1 MDKDLQYYLDHPEE
15 TPDDPAV
22 LATLAEQM
30 AAPTPAPVENPE
42 PTPEDVKKEEVAAPS
57 SDPVEEPKQV
67 EEEGAIAT
75 PSGKGTI
82 PYAVLKGEREK
93 RQAAEAA
100 VADLSDRLKSI
111 EQQVAQGSTKAAE
124 AAIADLPAEELEAL
138 RIDFPVFGKVIDTL
152 LNKIDTLTGEI
163 SGIKQTDEQRQ
174 AAAQRQQAMAVQELI
189 DNDPVLSHLQR
200 NDPDL
205 FAKAVD
211 IDRTLTGDPRFPDMA
226 SRFAKVSETVEAL
239 FGPFEGV
246 SRPKPVPATPAV
258 KAVDKEA
265 ARAAVT
271 QKIATSKATPASLSD
286 IPAGDA
292 QETDELDALENLSPS
307 EIGDRMMKMS
317 EAQRTAFLNR
327 F

>member
-1 MDKDLQYYLDHPEE
+1 MEKTLQYYLDHPDE

-30 AAPTPAPVENPE
+30 AAPPAEEVSAPA
-42 PTPEDVKKEEVAAPS
+42 TKDVKKEEEPAPS
-57 SDPVEEPKQV
+57 SEPAEEPKQV

-100 VADLSDRLKSI
+100 VADLSERLKGI
-111 EQQVAQGSTKAAE
+111 EQQMAQGSTNAAE

-138 RIDFPVFGKVIDTL
+138 RIDFPVFGKVIDSL
-152 LNKIDTLTGEI
+152 LNKIESLTGEI
-163 SGIKQTDEQRQ
+163 SGIKQIDEERQ
-174 AAAQRQQAMAVQELI
+174 AATQRQQAATVQELI

-200 NDPDL
+200 NDPEL

-211 IDRTLTGDPRFPDMA
+211 IDRTLIGDPRFPDMA
-226 SRFAKVSETVEAL
+226 SRFAKVSETVESL
-239 FGPFEGV
+239 FGPFDGV
-246 SRPKPVPATPAV
+246 SRPKSAPSIKPID
-258 KAVDKEA
+258 KAV

-271 QKIATSKATPASLSD
+271 EQIANRKATPTSLSD
-286 IPAGDA
+286 IPSGDA
-292 QETDELDALENLSPS
+292 QETDELDDLENLSPT
-307 EIGDRMMKMS
+307 EIGARMLKMS